1 MIHLRLRMQTP
12 ALYLVFDD
20 GIVSLS
26 VNFNRANPAR
36 QADRL
41 LNTAEYGRIR
51 HRKDNSGSVAEQ
63 QINCGGHNED
73 CMLREYL

>member
-1 MIHLRLRMQTP
+1 MQTP

-36 QADRL
+36 EADRL
-41 LNTAEYGRIR
+41 LNTAEYGTEKTIAGVLL
-51 HRKDNSGSVAEQ
+51 NSRLTAEVTMK
-63 QINCGGHNED
+63 IVC
-73 CMLREYL
+73 